1 MCSLAQIHP
10 QERRAS
16 VTPGGCSVPFTV
28 QAPVS
33 HCFFPSSVEL
43 AWMHYRPYGMAYP
56 LRMASRLP
64 AFENGDFFFFMAP
77 PSIRRD
83 GRRVSG
89 LSTGPWV
96 Q

>member
-64 AFENGDFFFFMAP
+64 AFENGDFFFFHGT
-77 PSIRRD
+77 SLYQER
-83 GRRVSG
+83 
-89 LSTGPWV
+89 W
-96 Q
+96 